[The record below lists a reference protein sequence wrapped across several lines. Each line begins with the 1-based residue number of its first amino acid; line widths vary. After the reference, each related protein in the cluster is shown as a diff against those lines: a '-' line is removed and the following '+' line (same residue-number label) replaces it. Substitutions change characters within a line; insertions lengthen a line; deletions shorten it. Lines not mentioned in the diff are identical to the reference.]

1 MKIEP
6 DLRLYKE
13 VEITDLYDLF
23 FSETNHDINGFV
35 NKITDLDSM
44 YPDFINKYIYVD
56 QNYDYTGFKLMGYK
70 KKTKKEIEEYDQK
83 EKIKIEKEKKR
94 AEEKEK
100 KLLLELGKIRKE
112 IEQLEGKK

>member
-1 MKIEP
+1 MIC
-6 DLRLYKE
+6 
-13 VEITDLYDLF
+13 F
-23 FSETNHDINGFV
+23 FSETNHDINGLV

-44 YPDFINKYIYVD
+44 YPDFINKYIYVE

-83 EKIKIEKEKKR
+83 EKIKIEKEKNR

-112 IEQLEGKK
+112 IEQLKDKK